1 MKQNETITHR
11 FTIDGSA
18 ALESRLERV
27 CQDVLAGVYR
37 LTGPRLEA
45 LVLGGGYGRGQ
56 GGVLR
61 GETGDQPYNDLEFY
75 VFLRGARLL
84 NDRWFRGAL
93 AELGERLSPEAGIH
107 VEFKVDSLDN
117 FRTRPISMFSYDLVS
132 GHYRLFGSEDIFA
145 GCEHH
150 LASESIPI
158 SEATRLLFNRCSGLL
173 LSKELLCNDPISSEQ
188 SDFIVR
194 NVAKAQLALGDA
206 LLAAYKQYH
215 WSLAERCSRLERLA
229 VPQAEALLNAIRPH
243 HFAGAEFKLHPQR
256 SFHDRAELQRQH
268 TEISKLGLQ
277 LWLWIESRRLRL
289 QFKSAH
295 DYAFSDV
302 AKCPESSAIRNC
314 LLNVRT
320 FGPQAVLDG
329 LGRRYPRERLFN
341 ALSLL
346 LWNGEVSND
355 PGVIRHLQKQL
366 RSDAWDWTGFVAA
379 YKQIWPNYG

>member
-1 MKQNETITHR
+1 MNHSEAVHHR
-11 FTIDGSA
+11 ITIDGSPD
-18 ALESRLERV
+18 LESLLDLA
-27 CQDVLAGVYR
+27 CQKVFAGVR
-37 LTGPRLEA
+37 AMTGSRLEA

-61 GETGDQPYNDLEFY
+61 TDAGDQAYNDLEFY
-75 VFLRGARLL
+75 VFLRGPRLL
-84 NDRWFRGAL
+84 NDRRFRGAL
-93 AELGERLSPEAGIH
+93 VDLGERTSPEAGIH

-117 FRTRPISMFSYDLVS
+117 FRASPVSMFSYDLVS
-132 GHYRLFGSEDIFA
+132 GHYRLFGSEDIFD
-145 GCEHH
+145 GCEQH
-150 LASESIPI
+150 LASENIPI

-173 LSKELLCNDPISSEQ
+173 LSKELLRKDPISPEQ
-188 SDFIVR
+188 SDFIAR

-206 LLAAYKQYH
+206 LLAAHKQYH
-215 WSLAERCSRLERLA
+215 WSLAERCSRLDRLGL
-229 VPQAEALLNAIRPH
+229 PQAETLLKAIRPH
-243 HFAGAEFKLHPQR
+243 HSAGAEFKLHPNR
-256 SFHDRAELQRQH
+256 SFHDKAALQLKH

-277 LWLWIESRRLRL
+277 LWLWIESRRLQL

-295 DYAFSDV
+295 EYAFSNV
-302 AKCPESSAIRNC
+302 AKCPESSPLRNC

-320 FGPQAVLDG
+320 FGPQAALDG

-366 RSDAWDWTGFVAA
+366 RSNAWDWTGFVAA